1 MYECALGIG
10 AFTWDEVHNKLDIV
24 QAQVLQIKRQMSEA
38 PKREVSLAGMHHT
51 WRSLLYLI
59 HRCPYLPSTAQDKHL
74 PVFMN

>member
-10 AFTWDEVHNKLDIV
+10 AFTWDEVHNKLDIG